1 MVHDF
6 LKINVPR
13 FFEIHSPRF
22 FGIQCPTIFCD
33 FGLLSRLAQAG
44 GGGAYYM
51 IFHYQKHTVLNYY
64 RPASF
69 FFKVSAQSSRPHP
82 NPYSRV
88 FCSPPRGRTIRSIW
102 TLGLEEDDIAD
113 LNLRISNSSA
123 AAICFNFPHCSTFLL
138 LVSAGYRSLFRV
150 VKLTMILSFVFTF
163 ISGFVGSPSP
173 F

>member
-1 MVHDF
+1 MY
-6 LKINVPR
+6 I
-13 FFEIHSPRF
+13 
-22 FGIQCPTIFCD
+22 
-33 FGLLSRLAQAG
+33 LLWR
-44 GGGAYYM
+44 Y
-51 IFHYQKHTVLNYY
+51 N

-69 FFKVSAQSSRPHP
+69 FFKWVPSLPAPTRTP
-82 NPYSRV
+82 RV

-123 AAICFNFPHCSTFLL
+123 AAIFLNFSHCSTFLL

-173 F
+173 FWKIKSREYPCINSNLNILLFPSIYTYTTCKLKI